1 MNQCSN
7 KLVRYAT
14 GETFRLLRFQFCI
27 SCSAISYI
35 AISICE
41 ALINQLWNVY
51 LKTPS
56 TAEEWK
62 TIVHDFQGKWQ
73 FLNAI
78 GAIDGKHIAIIPPPD
93 SVSSYYNYK
102 HTNSILLLAIA
113 GPSYQ
118 CLFADVESNGR
129 MNDSGLWNKSSL
141 RCAIESGKMEFP
153 EPRALLYRL
162 EEIPFLIVGDESFA
176 LKNYIMKSF
185 LQRSLAI
192 EKMICNYR
200 HARA

>member
-14 GETFRLLRFQFCI
+14 GESFRLLGFQFRI

-35 AISICE
+35 AISVCE
-41 ALINQLWNVY
+41 ALINQFGMLY

-102 HTNSILLLAIA
+102 HTNSIVLSAIA
-113 GPSYQ
+113 CPSYE

-129 MNDSGLWNKSSL
+129 MNHSGLWNKSSL
-141 RCAIESGKMEFP
+141 RRAIENGKMEFQ
-153 EPRALLYRL
+153 EPR
-162 EEIPFLIVGDESFA
+162 PCFIVWRKF
-176 LKNYIMKSF
+176 
-185 LQRSLAI
+185 RSLFLVMKLSPWKTTWWDLSSNAT
-192 EKMICNYR
+192 
-200 HARA
+200 